1 MIKIAMVR
9 LHRKLLEEKMQSR
22 LLLQVHDELVCEAP
36 VDEEAKLKT
45 VVVEVMRDA
54 LPLTVPVK
62 VDVGTGASWFD
73 AK

>member
-1 MIKIAMVR
+1 VR

-36 VDEEAKLKT
+36 VDEEEKLKT
-45 VVVEVMRDA
+45 VVVEVMQDA